1 MLRRGWEKVTLEE
14 NIQQLRDSLAVTSA
28 QTLRHET
35 RIKEHQQ
42 WLEQMEL
49 AFARMAARHEIH
61 EREMADIREN
71 GRKLDERIDQIA
83 KNDADRGRALDDR
96 IDKLVS
102 AIGKMISKRNGKS

>member
-1 MLRRGWEKVTLEE
+1 MTLEE

-35 RIKEHQQ
+35 RIKEHQL

-49 AFARMAARHEIH
+49 AFARMAARHEVH
-61 EREMADIREN
+61 ECEMEEIRKADAER
-71 GRKLDERIDQIA
+71 GRKLDERIDLIA
-83 KNDADRGRALDDR
+83 NADAERGRALDER

-102 AIGKMISKRNGKS
+102 AIGKMISERSGKS